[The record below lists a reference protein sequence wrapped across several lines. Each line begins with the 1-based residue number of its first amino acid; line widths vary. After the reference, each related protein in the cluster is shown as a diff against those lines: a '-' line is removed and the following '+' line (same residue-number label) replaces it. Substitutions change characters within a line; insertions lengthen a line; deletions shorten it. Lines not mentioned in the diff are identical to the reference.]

1 MGGDF
6 SKNLQSESLMSFGNV
21 PEDTS
26 TLERVDFAS
35 DPYNFGWCADN
46 PLQCSLATVDF
57 LPVVGTLARCGQ
69 LAVQALDDDIREE
82 RGASTH
88 DGEEKNDSEVPSSTT
103 SESRLSRLGRLT
115 STEV

>member
-35 DPYNFGWCADN
+35 DPYNFGWCVDN
-46 PLQCSLATVDF
+46 PFTKPRPLRKVC
-57 LPVVGTLARCGQ
+57 
-69 LAVQALDDDIREE
+69 
-82 RGASTH
+82 H
-88 DGEEKNDSEVPSSTT
+88 
-103 SESRLSRLGRLT
+103 RLKGMPLSWN
-115 STEV
+115 

>member
-35 DPYNFGWCADN
+35 DP
-46 PLQCSLATVDF
+46 
-57 LPVVGTLARCGQ
+57 
-69 LAVQALDDDIREE
+69 
-82 RGASTH
+82 
-88 DGEEKNDSEVPSSTT
+88 
-103 SESRLSRLGRLT
+103 
-115 STEV
+115 